1 MNPNR
6 VDFLVDLAYG
16 VVILLSVALILVV
29 GTGVGVA
36 FGIGAMVSYAIHVV
50 WKMARFDPEWMTREV
65 TEKVE
70 ETITEEVTEEV
81 TESVEQTVAEEV
93 TEEVTEKVE
102 QTVTEE
108 VTENVERTIG
118 EEMDDIIQQLEQVN
132 ERVDRRP
139 RSDEIDEMQ
148 RELTTSED
156 ENEDEDE
163 AKR

>member
-6 VDFLVDLAYG
+6 VDFFVDLAYG
-16 VVILLSVALILVV
+16 VVILLSVALILLV

-36 FGIGAMVSYAIHVV
+36 FGIGTLVSYAIHVV
-50 WKMARFDPEWMTREV
+50 WKMARFDPEWMSREV

-70 ETITEEVTEEV
+70 ETLTEEVTEEV
-81 TESVEQTVAEEV
+81 TESVEQTVTEEV

-108 VTENVERTIG
+108 VTENVERTISD
-118 EEMDDIIQQLEQVN
+118 EMNDIIEQLEQVN
-132 ERVDRRP
+132 QRVDRRP
-139 RSDEIDEMQ
+139 RTDEIDDMQ
-148 RELTTSED
+148 RELTTED
-156 ENEDEDE
+156 DDTDE

>member
-16 VVILLSVALILVV
+16 IVILSSVALILIPDA

-36 FGIGAMVSYAIHVV
+36 FGIGALISYAIHVV
-50 WKMARFDPEWMTREV
+50 WKMARFDPEWMTQEV

-70 ETITEEVTEEV
+70 ETLTEEMTEEVTEEV

-93 TEEVTEKVE
+93 TEKVE
-102 QTVTEE
+102 RTVTEE
-108 VTENVERTIG
+108 VTENVERTIS
-118 EEMDDIIQQLEQVN
+118 EEVDDIIEQLEQVN

-139 RSDEIDEMQ
+139 RSDQIDAMTRDDAE
-148 RELTTSED
+148 TTE
-156 ENEDEDE
+156 EE
-163 AKR
+163 